1 MPTSGPVGCRESLRC
16 ENDKVFSV
24 RNWLE
29 SVGEHEPLLYR
40 SLAHARVLLESLE
53 TLLRSEGGVR
63 ASEVRGKVQSFE
75 ASVRELKKLVEKW
88 WWLRGDCD
96 ELLLCVSEWLERLQQ
111 YSPEEY
117 LKESEREE
125 LLDEELPRWR
135 GLLKSIIAA
144 TRLGVLLTL
153 LELLRGEIGRGDLNW
168 PRVFERLQELRGYF
182 LTLAKMYSN
191 CEYARKPV
199 ASFEA
204 TLEEAKTRSGKLSQS
219 DRDRLVGLLDEWRE
233 DVQTVLSH
241 CKPEKIEER
250 GKEEGIREKEKK
262 GLQFSLLCFE
272 IAGERYCV
280 EATQHRRLIV
290 GRYDPGGRDPVIRG
304 VAPDGL
310 KILEGGS
317 VLYVF
322 NGVECRWGCIEPDR
336 DCTHREH
343 VEVEV
348 EKGAAAVRM
357 VEGAV
362 LPVYYGFSPEERKL
376 LRRTDAVFL
385 KPGRRLYL
393 WISGVYLDA
402 RRKREQVPLMLS
414 LESGRVTRLPR

>member
-1 MPTSGPVGCRESLRC
+1 VC
-16 ENDKVFSV
+16 EIGWRAWMNM
-24 RNWLE
+24 
-29 SVGEHEPLLYR
+29 
-40 SLAHARVLLESLE
+40 HARADEDESPVYHSLEDARGLLEGLE

-63 ASEVRGKVQSFE
+63 ASEVKGKVQRFE
-75 ASVRELKKLVEKW
+75 ASVRELKKYVEER
-88 WWLRGDCD
+88 LRGLREDCD
-96 ELLLCVSEWLERLQQ
+96 KLLQRVSEWLEKLQQ

-117 LKESEREE
+117 LKESEKKE
-125 LLDEELPRWR
+125 LLDKELPRWR
-135 GLLKSIIAA
+135 GVLKSIAAA
-144 TRLGVLLTL
+144 TRLGALLTL

-168 PRVFERLQELRGYF
+168 SLVLERLLELRGYF
-182 LTLAKMYSN
+182 LTLAETYSN
-191 CEYARKPV
+191 CEYTRELV

-204 TLEEAKTRSGKLSQS
+204 TLEEAETRSGKLSQS

-233 DVQTVLSH
+233 DVRTVLSY
-241 CKPEKIEER
+241 CKPVIEE
-250 GKEEGIREKEKK
+250 IREPRAD
-262 GLQFSLLCFE
+262 SLLCFE

-280 EATQHRRLIV
+280 EATQHKRLIV

-304 VAPDGL
+304 VAPNGL

-357 VEGAV
+357 AEGAV

>member
-1 MPTSGPVGCRESLRC
+1 MEG
-16 ENDKVFSV
+16 
-24 RNWLE
+24 
-29 SVGEHEPLLYR
+29 
-40 SLAHARVLLESLE
+40 LE

-63 ASEVRGKVQSFE
+63 ASEVKGKMQRFE
-75 ASVRELKKLVEKW
+75 ASVRELKKYVEERLRG
-88 WWLRGDCD
+88 LRGDCD
-96 ELLLCVSEWLERLQQ
+96 KLLQRVSEWLEKLQQ

-117 LKESEREE
+117 LKESEKEK
-125 LLDEELPRWR
+125 LLDKELPRWR
-135 GLLKSIIAA
+135 GLLKSIAA
-144 TRLGVLLTL
+144 AWRWEDLLTL
-153 LELLRGEIGRGDLNW
+153 LEFLRGEIGRGDLNW
-168 PRVFERLQELRGYF
+168 SLVNERLLGLRGRF
-182 LTLAKMYSN
+182 VTLAETYSN
-191 CEYARKPV
+191 CEYAQKLV

-204 TLEEAKTRSGKLSQS
+204 TLEEAETRSGKLSQS

-233 DVQTVLSH
+233 DVRTVLSY
-241 CKPEKIEER
+241 CKPEIEEIP
-250 GKEEGIREKEKK
+250 GEEEGAIEKERK
-262 GLQFSLLCFE
+262 GLLVSLLCFE

-290 GRYDPGGRDPVIRG
+290 GRYDPGGRDPVIQG
-304 VAPDGL
+304 AASDGL

-348 EKGAAAVRM
+348 EEGVAAVRM
-357 VEGAV
+357 AEGAV
-362 LPVYYGFSPEERKL
+362 LPVHYGFAPEERKL

-414 LESGRVTRLPR
+414 LELRRGRVTIFPR